1 MKARLNLIAAIILL
15 VGLTGSVL
23 VYLSAEKREENTL
36 ITEFENSK
44 RYRHD
49 LEQTGGKLIV
59 AGSEFMKWL
68 EGLFEGENLAF
79 TLAGLSIFL
88 SVMVFIAAKTS
99 PTGPEDDGSS
109 NSARTRGRRPE

>member
-1 MKARLNLIAAIILL
+1 MKARLHLIAAIILL

-23 VYLSAEKREENTL
+23 IYLSAEKKEDNPL

-59 AGSEFMKWL
+59 VGSEFMKWF
-68 EGLFEGENLAF
+68 EGLWKGETLAF
-79 TLAGLSIFL
+79 TLAGLSIFM
-88 SVMVFIAAKTS
+88 SIVVFIIARTT
-99 PTGPEDDGSS
+99 PPGPEDDDSKE
-109 NSARTRGRRPE
+109 T

>member
-1 MKARLNLIAAIILL
+1 MKARLHLIAAIILL

-23 VYLSAEKREENTL
+23 IYLSAEKREDNTL

-59 AGSEFMKWL
+59 VGSEFMKWF
-68 EGLFEGENLAF
+68 EGLWKGENLAF
-79 TLAGLSIFL
+79 SLAGLSIFL
-88 SVMVFIAAKTS
+88 SFVVFIVAKTS
-99 PTGPEDDGSS
+99 PPDPEDDGSRNGAQS
-109 NSARTRGRRPE
+109 GSRRS

>member
-1 MKARLNLIAAIILL
+1 MKARLHLIAAIILL
-15 VGLTGSVL
+15 VGLTASVL
-23 VYLSAEKREENTL
+23 IYLSAEKREDNAL

-59 AGSEFMKWL
+59 VGSEFMKWF

-88 SVMVFIAAKTS
+88 SIVVFIVARTS
-99 PTGPEDDGSS
+99 PPDPGGDDSKNGTQPGDIQS
-109 NSARTRGRRPE
+109 